1 MGQSWSATSTLSTGW
16 HYEIHQAQ
24 RCSLFHHVNISFI
37 LPGSVV
43 ALCVREYAQKLTL
56 LVLTLPVL
64 YRLHFLTI
72 LQRSSSLQ
80 VEHIIMKSQFLPI
93 LTPIAA
99 FNTSLVAVQI
109 TTATVSTLALSNPTS
124 TTSTSPTAKT
134 WTINVG
140 KGDHTF
146 RPDTIQANI
155 GDTIEFD
162 FFPANHSVVR
172 AEYQYP
178 CIPYELTGKGKV
190 GFFSGFHPVDAILD
204 DPPTWSVTVNDS
216 DPIFF
221 YCSAPGSCLDYQM
234 VGVINPN
241 ASVSLQT
248 QKQAAN
254 DAKYMLQPGDSFPI
268 EGGDIT
274 GSPSSITTTATAVP
288 KPSTN
293 SLSAGAIAGIV
304 VGAIVLL
311 ILAASLTYF
320 IGRTKT
326 VKKQEKA
333 LASLP
338 AMQQQYGAGA
348 AGHLSPVSPPTAPLD
363 PYSNGTVYIPIK
375 ATDFAEFNRQSG
387 GTPQPEVGE
396 VRDYDD
402 YSVRS
407 PDRRLEE
414 RQVWPPIK

>member
-1 MGQSWSATSTLSTGW
+1 
-16 HYEIHQAQ
+16 
-24 RCSLFHHVNISFI
+24 
-37 LPGSVV
+37 
-43 ALCVREYAQKLTL
+43 
-56 LVLTLPVL
+56 
-64 YRLHFLTI
+64 
-72 LQRSSSLQ
+72 
-80 VEHIIMKSQFLPI
+80 MKSQLYPSLMAMVAFS
-93 LTPIAA
+93 AA
-99 FNTSLVAVQI
+99 LVGAQV
-109 TTATVSTLALSNPTS
+109 TTATASTLALSNPTS
-124 TTSTSPTAKT
+124 TTSASPAAKT
-134 WTINVG
+134 WTISVG

-146 RPDTIQANI
+146 RPDTLQANI

-172 AEYQYP
+172 AEYQYS
-178 CIPYELTGKGKV
+178 CVPYELTGKGKV

-204 DPPTWSVTVNDS
+204 APPTWSVTVNDS

-248 QKQAAN
+248 QKQAAK
-254 DAKYMLQPGDSFPI
+254 DAKYMLQPGDSFPT
-268 EGGDIT
+268 EGGVIT
-274 GSPSSITTTATAVP
+274 GSPSNTTVTTTTAMP

-293 SLSAGAIAGIV
+293 ALPAGAIAGIV

-326 VKKQEKA
+326 VKKEEKTR
-333 LASLP
+333 ASLP
-338 AMQQQYGAGA
+338 FVQQQYGATAG
-348 AGHLSPVSPPTAPLD
+348 GHLSPVSRPSAAPLD

-402 YSVRS
+402 YSVRT

-414 RQVWPPIK
+414 RQVWPPVR